1 VRKIGLRLGS
11 RNTCGNLKKGQSR
24 RPKTLSP
31 GQEFQYTDSLENP
44 ASIQVKSSGTENYL
58 YEKVRSTGR
67 GIYNPIAIA
76 IQLALLAEKL
86 LITVCWHGKAA
97 LTIYCC

>member
-1 VRKIGLRLGS
+1 MRKIGLRLGS
-11 RNTCGNLKKGQSR
+11 RNTCGNLKKGQS
-24 RPKTLSP
+24 LSP
-31 GQEFQYTDSLENP
+31 GEEFQYTDSLENP

-67 GIYNPIAIA
+67 GIYDPIAIA

-86 LITVCWHGKAA
+86 LITVC
-97 LTIYCC
+97 